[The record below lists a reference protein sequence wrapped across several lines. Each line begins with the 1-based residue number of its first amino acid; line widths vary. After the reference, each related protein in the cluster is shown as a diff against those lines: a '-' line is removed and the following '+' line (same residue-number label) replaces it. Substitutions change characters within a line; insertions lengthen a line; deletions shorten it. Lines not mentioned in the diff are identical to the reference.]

1 MKEWTNGGEERKRE
15 EMGRKGGMEGTG
27 GGRERGSRTILLHL
41 SVPHL
46 SACCEQQR
54 HSLQRDP

>member
-27 GGRERGSRTILLHL
+27 GGRERGSRTILLSSFSASPL
-41 SVPHL
+41 SL
-46 SACCEQQR
+46 
-54 HSLQRDP
+54 L